1 MQITCSSCSKE
12 INIPDAKVP
21 QGQAFNLT
29 CPGCK
34 IKMRV
39 DQHLQPPEPAPG
51 FGEEEG
57 IGGLDTASM
66 VMMDEDFDED
76 DEAFEIYDE
85 HDKIALIL
93 DKQNHDLW
101 TTALTELEYKLQS
114 AKSPEHAVHKLKF
127 NQYHVVAFHEKFGD
141 TTLETSPLY
150 EYIRDMPMDTRRK
163 TFVALVG
170 DNFKTL
176 DYMEA
181 LAHSV
186 NLVINQNELDQLD
199 TILKKATGEN
209 DNFYKV
215 YRETMTALGK
225 L

>member
-1 MQITCSSCSKE
+1 MQITCSSCSRE
-12 INIPDAKVP
+12 INIPDDKVP

-34 IKMRV
+34 TKMRV
-39 DQHLQPPEPAPG
+39 DQHLQPPQPAPG
-51 FGEEEG
+51 FGGEEEG
-57 IGGLDTASM
+57 VALDAASM
-66 VMMDEDFDED
+66 VMDEEFDDD

-93 DKQNHDLW
+93 DKKNHDLW

-127 NQYHVVAFHEKFGD
+127 NQYHVVAFHENFGD
-141 TTLETSPLY
+141 TTLESSPLY
-150 EYIRDMPMDTRRK
+150 EYIKDMPMDTRRK
-163 TFVALVG
+163 TFVALIG
-170 DNFKTL
+170 GNFKTL
-176 DYMEA
+176 DHMEA

-186 NLVINQNELDQLD
+186 NLVINQNEMDQLE
-199 TILKKATGEN
+199 TILKKATAEN

>member
-1 MQITCSSCSKE
+1 MQITCSSCSRE
-12 INIPDAKVP
+12 INIPDDKVP

-34 IKMRV
+34 TKMRV
-39 DQHLQPPEPAPG
+39 DQHLQPPQPAPG
-51 FGEEEG
+51 FGGEEEG
-57 IGGLDTASM
+57 VALDAASM
-66 VMMDEDFDED
+66 LMDQEFDDD

-93 DKQNHDLW
+93 DKKNHDLW

-141 TTLETSPLY
+141 TALETSPLY
-150 EYIRDMPMDTRRK
+150 EYIREMPMDTRRK

-170 DNFKTL
+170 DKFKTL
-176 DYMEA
+176 DNMEA
-181 LAHSV
+181 LANSV
-186 NLVINQNELDQLD
+186 NLVINQNEMDQLE
-199 TILKKATGEN
+199 TILKKSTGEN

>member
-1 MQITCSSCSKE
+1 MQITCSSCSKD
-12 INIPDAKVP
+12 INIPDDKVP
-21 QGQAFNLT
+21 QGQAFSLT

-34 IKMRV
+34 TKMRV
-39 DQHLQPPEPAPG
+39 DKHLKPPKPKPG
-51 FGEEEG
+51 FGEGEESP
-57 IGGLDTASM
+57 LDTTSM
-66 VMMDEDFDED
+66 LVDEDFEDED
-76 DEAFEIYDE
+76 EEIEIYDE

-93 DKQNHDLW
+93 DRKNHDTW
-101 TTALTELEYKLQS
+101 TTALTDLEYKLQS

-150 EYIRDMPMDTRRK
+150 EYIRDMSMDTRRK
-163 TFVALVG
+163 TFMAMVG
-170 DNFKTL
+170 ENFKTL
-176 DYMEA
+176 DNMEA
-181 LAHSV
+181 LANSV
-186 NLVINQNELDQLD
+186 NLVINQKDMDQLE
-199 TILKKATGEN
+199 TVLKKSIGEN

>member
-1 MQITCSSCSKE
+1 MQITCSSCSRA
-12 INIPDAKVP
+12 INIPDDKVP

-34 IKMRV
+34 TKMRV

-57 IGGLDTASM
+57 VGSLDTTSM
-66 VMMDEDFDED
+66 VVNEDFDD
-76 DEAFEIYDE
+76 DAEAFEIYDE

-93 DKQNHDLW
+93 DKKNHDNW

-150 EYIRDMPMDTRRK
+150 AHIRDMPRDTRRK
-163 TFVALVG
+163 TFVALIG

-176 DYMEA
+176 DHMEA
-181 LAHSV
+181 LANSV
-186 NLVINQNELDQLD
+186 NLVINQNEIDQLE
-199 TILKKATGEN
+199 TILKKSTGEN

>member
-1 MQITCSSCSKE
+1 MQITCSSCSKD
-12 INIPDAKVP
+12 INIPDDKVP

-34 IKMRV
+34 TKMRV
-39 DQHLQPPEPAPG
+39 DQHLQPPD

-57 IGGLDTASM
+57 VGGLDTTSM
-66 VMMDEDFDED
+66 VVDEEYDDD

-93 DKQNHDLW
+93 DKKNHDLW

-141 TTLETSPLY
+141 TALETSPLY
-150 EYIRDMPMDTRRK
+150 EYIREMPMDTRRK

-170 DNFKTL
+170 DKFKTL
-176 DYMEA
+176 DNMEA
-181 LAHSV
+181 LANSV
-186 NLVINQNELDQLD
+186 NLVINQNEMDQLE
-199 TILKKATGEN
+199 TILKKSTGEN